1 MRVLIKIAICDD
13 DPKFVGDVQEY
24 LEQLK
29 KEEHFELELECF
41 LSGNEL
47 ILEYEKGVLF
57 DLIYLDIEMN
67 GADGIET
74 AKQIRKKDYHVL
86 IVYISSHEEYLRQLF
101 EAEPFRFLSKPVE
114 YKAFHT
120 VFWQAAERILEQQ
133 SHYFHFKTGKS
144 VIKIPCRDILYFESA
159 GRKVIVHTIQRSYEY
174 YDKLNDVEE
183 HLKDMRFVRIH
194 KAYLVNIDNVEAF
207 QYERVAMSDGT
218 ILSISQKNRPRIRS
232 EFWKYYHSSSEMGT
246 GAEVGAGITGK
257 K

>member
-1 MRVLIKIAICDD
+1 MSRLIKIAICDD
-13 DPKFVGDVQEY
+13 DPKFVGATQEY
-24 LEQLK
+24 LEQLA
-29 KEEHFELELECF
+29 KEDYIELEIECF

-47 ILEYEKGVLF
+47 IREYEKGVLF
-57 DLIYLDIEMN
+57 DLIYLDIEMH

-114 YKAFHT
+114 YPAFQT
-120 VFWQAAERILEQQ
+120 VFRQAAERISEQQ
-133 SHYFHFKTGKS
+133 SNYFHFKTGKS
-144 VIKIPCRDILYFESA
+144 MIKIPCKEILYFESA
-159 GRKVIVHTIQRSYEY
+159 GRKIIVHTLQHSYEY
-174 YDKLNDVEE
+174 YGKLNEIEE
-183 HLKDMRFVRIH
+183 NLKEMRFVRIH

-232 EFWKYYHSSSEMGT
+232 EFWKYYHNTSGVKIE
-246 GAEVGAGITGK
+246 EK
-257 K
+257 EE

>member
-1 MRVLIKIAICDD
+1 MIKIAVCDD
-13 DPKFVGDVQEY
+13 DQKFVGAVQEY
-24 LEQLK
+24 LELLA
-29 KEEHFELELECF
+29 KEEHIELEIECF

-47 ILEYEKGVLF
+47 IREYEKGILF

-74 AKQIRKKDYHVL
+74 AKWIRRKDYHVL

-114 YKAFHT
+114 YQVFRT
-120 VFWQAAERILEQQ
+120 VFRQAAERIFEQQ
-133 SHYFHFKTGKS
+133 RNYFHFKTGKT
-144 VIKIPCRDILYFESA
+144 IGKIPCKDILYFESA
-159 GRKVIVHTIQRSYEY
+159 GRKVIVHTVQNSYEY
-174 YDKLNDVEE
+174 YDKLNTIEE
-183 HLKDMRFVRIH
+183 NLKNMRFVRIH

-232 EFWKYYHSSSEMGT
+232 EFWKYYNGSSET
-246 GAEVGAGITGK
+246 ELFGK
-257 K
+257 E

>member
-1 MRVLIKIAICDD
+1 MIKIAVCDD
-13 DPKFVGDVQEY
+13 DLKFVGAIQEY
-24 LEQLK
+24 LEQLA
-29 KEEHFELELECF
+29 KEEHFELEIECF

-47 ILEYEKGVLF
+47 IREYEKEVLF

-74 AKQIRKKDYHVL
+74 AKRIRQKDYHVL

-114 YKAFHT
+114 YQAFRA
-120 VFWQAAERILEQQ
+120 VFRQAAERIFEQQ
-133 SHYFHFKTGKS
+133 SNYFHFKTGKTM
-144 VIKIPCRDILYFESA
+144 VKIPCKDILYFESA
-159 GRKVIVHTIQRSYEY
+159 GRKVIVHTIQHSYEY
-174 YDKLNDVEE
+174 YNKLNEIEE
-183 HLKDMRFVRIH
+183 SLKDMRFVRIH

-232 EFWKYYHSSSEMGT
+232 EFWKYYNNSSET
-246 GAEVGAGITGK
+246 ELLGK